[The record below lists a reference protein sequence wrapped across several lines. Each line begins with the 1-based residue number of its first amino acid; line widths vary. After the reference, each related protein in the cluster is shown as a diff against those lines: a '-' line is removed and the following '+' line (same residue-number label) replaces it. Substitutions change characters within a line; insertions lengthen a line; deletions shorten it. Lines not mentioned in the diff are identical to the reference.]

1 MDDINLDGY
10 PPLSK
15 KYILTHVT
23 QEQIFEKFTGLT
35 VIPNYQYKSPFR
47 QDNTPGCNYYYSSDG
62 VLRFNDWA
70 GYFHGDC
77 FDAVAFRIS
86 VDANTKE
93 GFKRVLDHIAQEFRL
108 WKYADETEFKR
119 MLYNRLVQNVV
130 KLDKEID
137 IKVVQRDWIKRDAE
151 FWSKI
156 FATKGYLNYFT
167 VYPVREVYLNNNV
180 RYIFRNDWD
189 LAYCYDFGK
198 GRKRIY
204 FPFRKKYRFLGN
216 TNILQG
222 IDKYEV
228 NRVGLIT
235 KSYKDVI
242 AVKIVCHNY
251 FPISSV
257 APTNEK
263 YKLTKDDYRTLKG
276 KTDFLFSLYDWAKGT
291 GIDKMSIR
299 TAIQMRRNY
308 NVTPLFFTNG
318 RFKTV
323 NYKAKD
329 FSEFLEINKMDKTRF
344 VVERVYEHFE
354 KTYFEPYENEIN
366 NELKWIQ
373 QERPY

>member
-1 MDDINLDGY
+1 MDEINLDGY

-15 KYILTHVT
+15 KYILEHVS

-47 QDNTPGCNYYYSSDG
+47 QDNNAGCNYYYSGDG
-62 VLRFNDWA
+62 TLRFNDWA

-77 FDAVAFRIS
+77 FDAVGFRIS
-86 VDANTKE
+86 VDANTKD

-108 WKYADETEFKR
+108 WKYADENEFKR

-137 IKVVQRDWIKRDAE
+137 IKVIPRDWNSRDAKY
-151 FWSKI
+151 WGKI
-156 FATKGYLNYFT
+156 HATKGYLNYFN
-167 VYPVREVYLNNNV
+167 VYPAREVYLNNNV

-204 FPFRKKYRFLGN
+204 FPFRTKFRFLGN

-222 IDKYEV
+222 IDQYQY

-242 AVKIVCHNY
+242 AIKVVCHNY
-251 FPISSV
+251 FPISST

-263 YKLTKDDYRTLKG
+263 YKLTKEDYRSLKY
-276 KTDFLFSLYDWAKGT
+276 KTPFLFSLYDFNRKGEV
-291 GIDKMSIR
+291 DKMSFN

-308 NVTPLFFTNG
+308 NITPLFLTNG

-329 FSEFLEINKMDKTRF
+329 FSEFLEINGIDKTRH
-344 VVERVYEHFE
+344 VVERVYEYFE
-354 KTYFEPYENEIN
+354 QHYFEPYETEVNR
-366 NELKWIQ
+366 ELQWIQ